1 MGGGRTGEMREAEAY
16 KEGGRGARGGGG
28 RRRDRGRRE
37 EGGLGKQG
45 WEGLGGER
53 GAHARSRSAALEG
66 PPARARARPT
76 QQQQQQQQHAATAR
90 HLAMRL
96 RLKKKKRRRNWLLT
110 CCSDVNETR
119 VLSRALHRYVRTKCM
134 SSWLSNNAQLTELG
148 G

>member
-1 MGGGRTGEMREAEAY
+1 
-16 KEGGRGARGGGG
+16 
-28 RRRDRGRRE
+28 
-37 EGGLGKQG
+37 
-45 WEGLGGER
+45 
-53 GAHARSRSAALEG
+53 LEG
-66 PPARARARPT
+66 PPARARARARARPT
-76 QQQQQQQQHAATAR
+76 QQQQQQQQPAATAM

-96 RLKKKKRRRNWLLT
+96 RLKKKKKSNWLLT